1 MLARKTT
8 ASLTTIVGRRVRI
21 TPLSRALYRSR
32 FLIHIKKESF
42 PFWGKL
48 GKRSGNLF
56 SLFFSLSRLARIAE
70 TREMTSLE
78 TLTLERKKERERARS
93 RETRARP
100 FSLTVF

>member
-56 SLFFSLSRLARIAE
+56 SLFFSLSRLARIGD
-70 TREMTSLE
+70 
-78 TLTLERKKERERARS
+78 ERDD
-93 RETRARP
+93 
-100 FSLTVF
+100 FSGNTYT